1 MSIQKNRGERFR
13 IRDMRFFGLKR
24 GKNSSSSTISSQETA
39 KGLSLRNV
47 QQVLQHFPIGF
58 RMRYFP
64 EYLKDKKI
72 DTIIAA
78 YVINDYVIYS
88 NKDIQI
94 VEQKDGQQGLEMH
107 QNGETILL
115 DRIHGFQ
122 ILIPQIE
129 RKEIDFR
136 VDVQQKKEGTLASME
151 KKANDF
157 LRGNSIT
164 LFYRNPT
171 LKGMLQLDTEVAK
184 KVVFKTGPYAKRKLV
199 MLRPLLESF
208 ECIDLRRFS
217 RINTQIPVLIYNEG
231 ITKQEGTAGFIQD
244 FSERFVRVEIDG
256 EKEHKF
262 AAVGGGDK
270 LVMKVILEDQEP
282 ELVLKGSIFRK
293 RKNNIIISLR
303 NVMKNGEFQLI
314 DGLDEIYIKSLM
326 LDHPKT
332 GGLQNI

>member
-1 MSIQKNRGERFR
+1 
-13 IRDMRFFGLKR
+13 
-24 GKNSSSSTISSQETA
+24 
-39 KGLSLRNV
+39 
-47 QQVLQHFPIGF
+47 
-58 RMRYFP
+58 
-64 EYLKDKKI
+64 
-72 DTIIAA
+72 
-78 YVINDYVIYS
+78 
-88 NKDIQI
+88 
-94 VEQKDGQQGLEMH
+94 MH

-136 VDVQQKKEGTLASME
+136 LDVRQKKEGTLASME

-217 RINTQIPVLIYNEG
+217 RINTQIPVLIYKEG